1 MTAAVI
7 RVSGFAN
14 FRAALADAT
23 DEQLTATQAYWAAL
37 PGVIAATHRH
47 LIDEEFEVRL
57 AVRHGI
63 DTAHAALVAAP
74 APTTRWGTQ
83 R

>member
-1 MTAAVI
+1 VSAAI
-7 RVSGFAN
+7 RASGFAN
-14 FRAALADAT
+14 FRTALADAT
-23 DEQLTATQAYWAAL
+23 DEQLTVTQAYWAAL

-47 LIDEEFEVRL
+47 LIDEEFEVRR
-57 AVRHGI
+57 AVRRGI

-74 APTTRWGTQ
+74 APTTRWEAK